1 MQLPS
6 EIRVALENID
16 FIDRYKN
23 MSAKYDFDEEFK
35 YDNNEVL
42 RIFNELGCYA
52 RYYKR
57 ENFFQ
62 IVEEVP
68 PCQFK
73 FNISL
78 KYAHLEFIWVV
89 RKDGELLIGDPW
101 DMLKR
106 SLDGTGE
113 NVRAA
118 GFRNYDE
125 LKEILEEAFLMYED
139 FKRELLSIYSSKTE
153 GV

>member
-16 FIDRYKN
+16 FIDRHKN
-23 MSAKYDFDEEFK
+23 MSAKYDFDDELK

-42 RIFNELGCYA
+42 RIFNELGYYA

-89 RKDGELLIGDPW
+89 RKDGELYTGSPW
-101 DMLKR
+101 GGLKQ
-106 SLDGTGE
+106 SLDGTDEG
-113 NVRAA
+113 VRKP

-139 FKRELLSIYSSKTE
+139 FYRELFFVYSSKTE